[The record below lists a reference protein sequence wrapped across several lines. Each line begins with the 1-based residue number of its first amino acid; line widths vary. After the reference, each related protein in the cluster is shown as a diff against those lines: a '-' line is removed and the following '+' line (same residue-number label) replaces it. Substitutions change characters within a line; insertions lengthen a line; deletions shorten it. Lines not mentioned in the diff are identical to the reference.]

1 MGMDVW
7 FGPSRQQQL
16 FCLGTE
22 VFWLLVENDEPR
34 KTQEQRNDAGSTSGI
49 QKGGDGEGC

>member
-1 MGMDVW
+1 MRMDVW

-22 VFWLLVENDEPR
+22 VFWLLVGNNEHR
-34 KTQEQRNDAGSTSGI
+34 GTQEQRDDAGSISGI
-49 QKGGDGEGC
+49 QKGVDEEGC